1 MKTRTDMNS
10 FREFLSESKNL
21 HMEHIEDAI
30 FNEGSKGTVEAIRF
44 LESVTDMLSGNSK
57 SSVNITVK
65 WDGAPAVFAGVN
77 PENGKFFVGSKSV
90 FNKTTPKIN
99 YTNADIDKNHPGGL
113 GTTLKVA
120 LKELKKL
127 NIEGV
132 LQGDVMFTS
141 DGIEVQDIDGESH
154 ITFQPNTITYAVPS
168 NSDLAKVIKRAKIGV
183 IWHTKYTGKTMATMK
198 AGFNPNISKLGKSSS
213 VWYDNASFKDTSGA
227 STFTKAEVKTMRGLI
242 DAAKKKFKAAGSFI
256 DELHNSDLVSEV
268 KIYGNAQIRKGTSS
282 LSAADFQKRME
293 DKMQTA
299 IDNLKTDRAKDR
311 KQKVMDTSM
320 KFLSKNRKK
329 LQSVFDLHDSLTQA
343 KIYTVRKL
351 EKVKNLGTFIKT
363 ENGFKVT
370 APEGFV
376 AIDKPSGNAL
386 KLVDRLEF
394 SKLNFT
400 VSKNWT

>member
-1 MKTRTDMNS
+1 MKTRTGMNS
-10 FREFLSESKNL
+10 FRAFLSESKNL
-21 HMEHIEDAI
+21 HMEHLEDTI
-30 FNEGSKGTVEAIRF
+30 FNEGSAGTVEAIRF
-44 LESVTDMLSGNSK
+44 LESVTEMLSGNSK

-90 FNKTTPKIN
+90 FNKATPKIN

-113 GTTLKVA
+113 GATLKVA

-127 NIEGV
+127 NITGV
-132 LQGDVMFTS
+132 LQGDIMFTS
-141 DGIEVQDIDGESH
+141 DSIKVQDIDGESH

-198 AGFNPNISKLGKSSS
+198 AGFNPNVKKLQKPSS

-227 STFTKAEVKTMRGLI
+227 STFTKAEVKTMQKLI
-242 DAAKKKFKAAGSFI
+242 TAVKSKFKSAGKVI
-256 DELHNSDLVSEV
+256 DELHNSDLISEV

-282 LSAADFQKRME
+282 LSAADFQNRIK

-299 IDNLKTDRAKDR
+299 IDNLKTDRAKAR
-311 KQKVMDTSM
+311 KQKTMDDTM
-320 KFLSKNRKK
+320 KFLSRNRKK
-329 LQSVFDLHDSLTQA
+329 LQSVFDLHDSITNA
-343 KIYTVRKL
+343 KIFLVRKL
-351 EKVKNLGTFIKT
+351 EKVKNLGTFIRT

>member
-1 MKTRTDMNS
+1 MNS

-77 PENGKFFVGSKSV
+77 PENGKFFVGSKSI

-127 NIEGV
+127 KIEGV

-141 DGIEVQDIDGESH
+141 DGVEVQDIDGESH

-256 DELHNSDLVSEV
+256 DELQNSDLVSEV
-268 KIYGNAQIRKGTSS
+268 KIYGNAQIRKGSSS

-299 IDNLKTDRAKDR
+299 IDNLKTDRAKER

-320 KFLSKNRKK
+320 KFLSRNRKK

>member
-351 EKVKNLGTFIKT
+351 ERVKNLGTFIKT

>member
-1 MKTRTDMNS
+1 MKLFST
-10 FREFLSESKNL
+10 FLSESKNL

-44 LESVTDMLSGNSK
+44 LESVTEMLTGNSK

-77 PENGKFFVGSKSV
+77 PENGKFFVGSKSI
-90 FNKTTPKIN
+90 FNKTPKIN

-127 NIEGV
+127 NITGV

-141 DGIEVQDIDGESH
+141 DSIEVQDIDGESH
-154 ITFQPNTITYAVPS
+154 VTFQPNTITYAVPS

-227 STFTKAEVKTMRGLI
+227 STFTKAEVKTMRGYI
-242 DAAKKKFKAAGSFI
+242 DAVKKKFKSAGSFI
-256 DELHNSDLVSEV
+256 DELHNSDLISEV
-268 KIYGNAQIRKGTSS
+268 KIYGNAQIRKGSSS

-299 IDNLKTDRAKDR
+299 IDNLKTDKAKAA
-311 KQKVMDTSM
+311 KQKKMDNTM
-320 KFLSKNRKK
+320 KFLSRNRKK

-343 KIYTVRKL
+343 KIFIVRKL
-351 EKVKNLGTFIKT
+351 EKVKSLGTFIKT
-363 ENGFKVT
+363 DNGFNVT
-370 APEGFV
+370 SPEGYV
-376 AIDKPSGNAL
+376 AIDRPSGNAL

-400 VSKNWT
+400 VPKNWT

>member
-10 FREFLSESKNL
+10 FREFLSESKNP
-21 HMEHIEDAI
+21 HMEHIEDSL
-30 FNEGSKGTVEAIRF
+30 FNDGASGAVDAVRF
-44 LESVTDMLSGNSK
+44 LKSVTEMLSGNSK

-127 NIEGV
+127 KIEGV

-299 IDNLKTDRAKDR
+299 IDNLKTDRAKER

>member
-1 MKTRTDMNS
+1 MNS

-77 PENGKFFVGSKSV
+77 PENGKFFVGSKSI

-141 DGIEVQDIDGESH
+141 DGVEVQDIDGESH

-183 IWHTKYTGKTMATMK
+183 IWHTKYTGKTMATMA

-256 DELHNSDLVSEV
+256 DELQNSDLVSEV
-268 KIYGNAQIRKGTSS
+268 KIYGNAQIRKGSSS

-299 IDNLKTDRAKDR
+299 IDNLKTDRAKER

-320 KFLSKNRKK
+320 KFLSRNRKK

>member
-1 MKTRTDMNS
+1 MNS
-10 FREFLSESKNL
+10 FRAFLSESKNL
-21 HMEHIEDAI
+21 HMEHLEDAI

-44 LESVTDMLSGNSK
+44 LESVTEMLSGNSK

-113 GTTLKVA
+113 GATLKVA

-127 NIEGV
+127 NITGV
-132 LQGDVMFTS
+132 LQGDIMFTS
-141 DGIEVQDIDGESH
+141 DSIEVQDIDGESH

-198 AGFNPNISKLGKSSS
+198 AGFNPNVKKLQKPSS

-227 STFTKAEVKTMRGLI
+227 STFTKAEVKSMQKLI
-242 DAAKKKFKAAGSFI
+242 TDVKSKFKAAGRFI
-256 DELHNSDLVSEV
+256 DELNNSDLISEV
-268 KIYGNAQIRKGTSS
+268 KIYGNAQIRQRTSS
-282 LSAADFQKRME
+282 LSAADFQKRMK

-299 IDNLKTDRAKDR
+299 IDNLKTDRAKER
-311 KQKVMDTSM
+311 KQKTMDETM
-320 KFLSKNRKK
+320 KFLTRNRKK
-329 LQSVFDLHDSLTQA
+329 LQSVFDLHDSITKA
-343 KIYTVRKL
+343 KIYIVRKL
-351 EKVKNLGTFIKT
+351 ERVKNLGTFIRT

>member
-1 MKTRTDMNS
+1 MNS

-21 HMEHIEDAI
+21 HMEHLEDAI

-44 LESVTDMLSGNSK
+44 LESVTEMLAGNSK

-113 GTTLKVA
+113 GATLKVA

-299 IDNLKTDRAKDR
+299 IDNLKTDRAKER

-320 KFLSKNRKK
+320 KFLSRNRKK

-343 KIYTVRKL
+343 KIYTIRKL
-351 EKVKNLGTFIKT
+351 EKVKNLGTFIRT

>member
-127 NIEGV
+127 KIEGV

-242 DAAKKKFKAAGSFI
+242 DAAKRKFKAAGSFI
-256 DELHNSDLVSEV
+256 DELQNSDLVSEV

-299 IDNLKTDRAKDR
+299 IDNLKTDRAKER

>member
-1 MKTRTDMNS
+1 MNS

-256 DELHNSDLVSEV
+256 DELQNSDLVSEV

-299 IDNLKTDRAKDR
+299 IDNLKTDRAKER

-351 EKVKNLGTFIKT
+351 ERVKNLGTFIKT